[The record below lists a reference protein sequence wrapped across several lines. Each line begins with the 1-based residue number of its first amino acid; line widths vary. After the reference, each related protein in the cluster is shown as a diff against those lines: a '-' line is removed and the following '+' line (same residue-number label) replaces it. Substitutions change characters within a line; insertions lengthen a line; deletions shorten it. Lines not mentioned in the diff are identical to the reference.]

1 MGNEQFRKE
10 VASILA
16 GLSAV
21 RFNTCV
27 GCSSSSNRPIRNG
40 KKGDKDVVPIFQLA

>member
-1 MGNEQFRKE
+1 MGNKQFRKE

-40 KKGDKDVVPIFQLA
+40 KKGDKDVVLIFQLA